1 MNPIIINFGGSDLK
15 MAFESISLR
24 TAFLLC
30 GKATSAGD
38 SYFAI
43 YYNEYESRNKVEHM
57 INMIEAY
64 ADKEDELLSD
74 WDAEFIRSTLK
85 AMNKIKHPAPADI
98 IAKKKII
105 KYVSEVYGIASKPTR
120 DSLLAHGLPQLEPL
134 FKNQEG
140 LTMHFVSTENHEAES
155 EDYTPLSKIL
165 MRRVEDTDDE
175 DLFCLPPEFFLADF
189 LTKLSIGASAKSKEA
204 RKGKGY
210 IQHCFSLPNLNRLTV
225 LEMETIH
232 AEIKQAAAP
241 FLDRSLQWM
250 KSVYAQADAADTSH
264 FFDRE
269 ILPATAE
276 ILHLLS
282 ENKLLNNVALQQNRE
297 LVVDVYL
304 GEVTAEVIW
313 DFYKT
318 CKVITD
324 ETWTKLEQ
332 AKSEG
337 LHLKRWPFMAIM
349 TTSISSGTEEN
360 QDKAKKEEPG
370 VGPVK
375 KSISID

>member
-1 MNPIIINFGGSDLK
+1 
-15 MAFESISLR
+15 
-24 TAFLLC
+24 
-30 GKATSAGD
+30 
-38 SYFAI
+38 
-43 YYNEYESRNKVEHM
+43 
-57 INMIEAY
+57 
-64 ADKEDELLSD
+64 
-74 WDAEFIRSTLK
+74 
-85 AMNKIKHPAPADI
+85 
-98 IAKKKII
+98 
-105 KYVSEVYGIASKPTR
+105 
-120 DSLLAHGLPQLEPL
+120 
-134 FKNQEG
+134 
-140 LTMHFVSTENHEAES
+140 
-155 EDYTPLSKIL
+155 
-165 MRRVEDTDDE
+165 
-175 DLFCLPPEFFLADF
+175 
-189 LTKLSIGASAKSKEA
+189 
-204 RKGKGY
+204 
-210 IQHCFSLPNLNRLTV
+210 
-225 LEMETIH
+225 
-232 AEIKQAAAP
+232 
-241 FLDRSLQWM
+241 M